1 MEALNIPE
9 EDFTSIFI
17 RYGLYVGAL
26 FQIVCLGAVIFLPSN
41 PNPSSSGSIW
51 SFLKVRNQQI
61 ELRDF
66 FLYLIDFSFVIV
78 VVVGR
83 QWRLQFRSFISAGH
97 TETTALPWQKAG
109 QEEETL
115 MSIAQI
121 FEVWFLFFLFQII
134 IISIDCS
141 IDRSI
146 DCSI

>member
-66 FLYLIDFSFVIV
+66 FCILSIF
-78 VVVGR
+78 
-83 QWRLQFRSFISAGH
+83 RL
-97 TETTALPWQKAG
+97 L
-109 QEEETL
+109 L
-115 MSIAQI
+115 
-121 FEVWFLFFLFQII
+121 LLL
-134 IISIDCS
+134 
-141 IDRSI
+141 
-146 DCSI
+146 